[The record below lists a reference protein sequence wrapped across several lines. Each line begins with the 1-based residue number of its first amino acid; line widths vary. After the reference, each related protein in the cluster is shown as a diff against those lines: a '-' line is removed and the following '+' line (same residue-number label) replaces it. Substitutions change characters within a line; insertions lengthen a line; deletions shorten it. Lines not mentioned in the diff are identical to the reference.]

1 MLKLMLRLYDPT
13 KGTISVNGK
22 GIKTLELVELR
33 ESMAAP
39 FRDYTQFPSTA
50 LKSEMS
56 FHGLVADKKALV
68 RNRSRITLHLGI
80 LRMHMVKAEP
90 ARRPDL
96 KMRTSMYAHNGETG

>member
-39 FRDYTQFPSTA
+39 FRSTA

>member
-1 MLKLMLRLYDPT
+1 MLRLYDPT

-22 GIKTLELVELR
+22 GIKSLELVELR

-56 FHGLVADKKALV
+56 FHGLVADKKSFGAQQVKDNIALGDPQ
-68 RNRSRITLHLGI
+68 NAYGESRA
-80 LRMHMVKAEP
+80 RKA
-90 ARRPDL
+90 ARL
-96 KMRTSMYAHNGETG
+96 ENENQHVCA